1 MDLECV
7 DVSSNFVTCFL
18 YIFII
23 VSDDG
28 SMSSPL
34 REKSLQLLKHDTKV
48 TVMLISL
55 KCGSL
60 G

>member
-1 MDLECV
+1 MFCK
-7 DVSSNFVTCFL
+7 
-18 YIFII
+18 
-23 VSDDG
+23 SDDG
-28 SMSSPL
+28 SMSSQL
-34 REKSLQLLKHDTKV
+34 RERSLTTLKYDSKC